1 MGKLLLYI
9 GIIGC
14 FFVPTAVHARTLL
27 SAEDYLAPVKSE
39 IAQVAT
45 PVTWGP
51 DVRLTNT
58 TSDSETPD
66 IITDSAGN
74 IFVFWTESGHIYLR
88 KMTATGEIVT
98 GDTAIVN
105 PGTWGGPGS
114 PQAAIDTQGN
124 IDLVWSDGRDQLNA
138 TEVYYKKLDSN
149 GNVLIDDKRLTNAN
163 GWSGAGLGMVVDPYD
178 RVHVAWTDSRSG
190 SWEVYYEKLDSDGTT
205 MVNDKKIANGVF
217 NENGITIDNG
227 LVIHV
232 MYSAPVAGKYHVFDQ
247 MVLYNGTLNG
257 SPLLIPSASDQDDLA
272 TIYFDAP
279 AFTIHIV
286 RIGYMTDGQKG
297 LVFYVMDRLG
307 NQVTAPVELFRQGDG
322 ITDISIAVDSSHNSH
337 IVWLDVE
344 GGTYEQ
350 FYMQVDVSG
359 TILQGPEQITNDP
372 AYSSQTSMAQDTA
385 GNLHLVW
392 RDMRDGNSEIY
403 YKGTAVWPAR
413 IYGTVTDSSSGSP
426 IADTTV
432 TLQQG
437 GLIIDGMTTDATGQ
451 YSFMDITAG
460 TYDVVYE
467 KNGYLDQTAS
477 GIAVTESD
485 QIVRDISLV
494 PADSPNVYIDH
505 IDVTQAVASDKLV
518 ADKFTYVRAF
528 PGIDNLDH
536 LNFVTA
542 TLTATKDGQ
551 PYPIEH
557 ELSLTDIR
565 SSYSESERARSENAF
580 DFRLGELPEGQ
591 YEFTVTINVP
601 GWVNDVNPADNAA
614 TKAVNLVTIAGPKII
629 GVPIMYQGEGP
640 DENQMQTAD
649 NLFKKIF
656 PYSDYTFEPESGFEL
671 DMTCDPSAGD
681 CFYETLS
688 SRLGALLRAYNR
700 MNSNE
705 KADYIYGFGPKD
717 ALKEPGASWGNLQ
730 AIAMQ
735 TIGNK
740 YLTGQ
745 LFSHELVHQYGLWP
759 LRDPI
764 LGLSICQSCILE
776 GTCYQVCE
784 NYQSFG
790 LPGRAITEQE
800 GPFDSELGITAFRDR
815 RHWPTFTTWGNVNRR
830 TIMGGTTNL
839 DDNIPFYDSE
849 EYWIERFDYEY
860 IFDAEYAQQMT
871 KSIQS
876 ILSGDYIDI
885 SGIIHQDDSVDL
897 NPWYIDT
904 GEYDT
909 VPSDPEG
916 EYAIRLLDGTTVL
929 SEQKFNLSPAAD
941 AGDESLGPFAF
952 YVPWQPDTDTVNI
965 LHDGQVIAS
974 RSLTAHAPSV
984 TILSPNGGEAI
995 GGQTTISWTGSDVDS
1010 DDLTYTLYYS
1020 ADDGATWDVIVSDYV
1035 QSSYLWDTNSVGG
1048 CSVCRVMV
1056 EVSDGMLSATDM
1068 SDSSFAVDMKVPIAR
1083 ITDPADGG
1091 SLNESDLTVLQ
1102 GYGYD
1107 PEDGYIDTA
1116 NLSWTSDI
1124 DGALGT
1130 GDVLD
1135 AQLSTG
1141 THTITLAA
1149 TDSDSNVATDQIIV
1163 TVMADADSDGMP
1175 DEWETA
1181 RGLNSSFDDSRLD
1194 PDQDGATNIDE
1205 YSADTDPLAWN
1216 PILRELPDRSIGER
1230 QTLRIAPSVISNP
1243 QANPVQY
1250 SIDSSLFAWDGQ
1262 YFSWPISPTQSG
1274 YYTFTVTAEHN
1285 GDTDTET
1292 FTVTVNN
1299 TCRDFNKDLW
1309 KWDCELNII
1318 QQPSEPQTNY
1328 Y

>member
-1 MGKLLLYI
+1 MGKILLYI
-9 GIIGC
+9 GIVAC
-14 FFVPTAVHARTLL
+14 FAVPSVVHARTLL
-27 SAEDYLAPVKSE
+27 QAEDYLAPIKNE
-39 IAQVAT
+39 IAQTAT
-45 PVTWGP
+45 LVTWGP

-58 TSDSETPD
+58 SSDSETPD

-74 IFVFWTESGHIYLR
+74 IFIFWTESGHIYLR
-88 KMTATGEIVT
+88 KMTTTGEIVL
-98 GDTAIVN
+98 GDTAIVD

-205 MVNDKKIANGVF
+205 LVNDKKVANGIY
-217 NENGITIDNG
+217 NGDGIIIDDG
-227 LVIHV
+227 LGIHV

-247 MVLYNGTLNG
+247 MIFYNGALNG
-257 SPLLIPSASDQDDLA
+257 SPILIPSTSDQDDLA
-272 TIYFDAP
+272 TVFFDAL
-279 AFTIHIV
+279 AYNIHVV

-307 NQVTAPVELFRQGDG
+307 NQVTAPVELFRQSDG

-337 IVWLDVE
+337 LVWLDVE
-344 GGTYEQ
+344 GGAYEL
-350 FYMQVDVSG
+350 FYMQVDISG
-359 TILQGPEQITNDP
+359 TILQGPEKITNDP
-372 AYSSQTSMAQDTA
+372 AYSSQTSMAQDAA

-413 IYGTVTDSSSGSP
+413 IYGAVTDSSSGSP
-426 IADTTV
+426 IVDTTV
-432 TLQQG
+432 MLQQG
-437 GLIIDGMTTDATGQ
+437 GLIIDGTMTDTAGQ
-451 YSFMDITAG
+451 YVFTDLADG

-477 GIAVTESD
+477 GIAVADGD

-557 ELSLTDIR
+557 DLSLADIR

-614 TKAVNLVTIAGPKII
+614 TKAVNLVTIPGPKII
-629 GVPIMYQGEGP
+629 SVPIMYQGEGP
-640 DENQMQTAD
+640 DESQMQTAD

-656 PYSDYTFEPESGFEL
+656 PYSDYTFEPESGFRL

-700 MNSNE
+700 MNANE
-705 KADYIYGFGPKD
+705 KADYIMGFGGEGR
-717 ALKEPGASWGNLQ
+717 LKEVGISWPYANSMV
-730 AIAMQ
+730 IQ
-735 TIGNK
+735 TLNNNGH
-740 YLTGQ
+740 YLIDQ
-745 LFSHELVHQYGLWP
+745 LFSHEFTHQYKIWP
-759 LRDPI
+759 FSTS
-764 LGLSICQSCILE
+764 GCGSCIAE
-776 GTCYQVCE
+776 GSCQLICE
-784 NYQSFG
+784 NYQAFG
-790 LPGRAITEQE
+790 TPGRNIVEID
-800 GPFDSELGITAFRDR
+800 GPFDTMAGITAFMNR
-815 RHWPTFTTWGNVNRR
+815 RHMFIGQDTYGPQQRV
-830 TIMGGTTNL
+830 TIMGQTT
-839 DDNIPFYDSE
+839 DKIDNPFPQFFNSE
-849 EYWIERFDYEY
+849 DYWIEKFDYEY

-871 KSIQS
+871 KSIQNT
-876 ILSGDYIDI
+876 LSGDHIDI
-885 SGIIHQDDSVDL
+885 SGIIHQDDSVEL

-904 GEYDT
+904 GQYT
-909 VPSDPEG
+909 PTPSDSDG
-916 EYAIRLLDGTTVL
+916 EYAIQLSDGSSVL
-929 SEQKFNLSPAAD
+929 YEQQFDLSPAAD

-952 YVPWQPDTDTVNI
+952 YIPWQTDTNTVNV

-974 RSLTAHAPSV
+974 RSLSTHAPSV
-984 TILSPNGGEAI
+984 TMLSPNGGETI
-995 GGQTTISWTGSDVDS
+995 NGQTTISWTGSDVDN

-1020 ADDGATWDVIVSDYV
+1020 ADDGASWDVILSDYA
-1035 QSSYLWDTNSVGG
+1035 QTSYDWDTSLVGG
-1048 CSVCRVMV
+1048 CVMCRIMV
-1056 EVSDGMLSATDM
+1056 EGSDGMRSDTDM
-1068 SDSSFAVDMKVPIAR
+1068 SDGSFAVDMKAPTAHV
-1083 ITDPADGG
+1083 TSPADGG

-1135 AQLSTG
+1135 VQLSTG

-1149 TDSDSNVATDQIIV
+1149 TDSDSNVATDQITV
-1163 TVMADADSDGMP
+1163 TVMADADADGMP
-1175 DEWETA
+1175 DEWETTH
-1181 RGLNSSFDDSRLD
+1181 GLNPNFDDSRLD

-1205 YSADTDPLAWN
+1205 YSTDTDPLAWN
-1216 PILRELPDRSIGER
+1216 PILQELPDRSIGER

-1262 YFSWPISPTQSG
+1262 YFGWPVSPIQSG

-1318 QQPSEPQTNY
+1318 EQSSEPQTNY